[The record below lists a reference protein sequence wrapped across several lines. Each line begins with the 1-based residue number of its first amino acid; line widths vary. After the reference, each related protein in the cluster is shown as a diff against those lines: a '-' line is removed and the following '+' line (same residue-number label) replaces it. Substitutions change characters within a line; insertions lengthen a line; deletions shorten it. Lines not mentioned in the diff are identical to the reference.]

1 MSEDVRDQ
9 HLVIRAQ
16 YIKDQSFE
24 NPNAPEIF
32 LMMKEEAPKIDINV
46 DVTPQLLSDR
56 TYEVTLSLRADVK
69 VGETSA
75 FLVELEFAALV
86 SLGEGLTEEQ
96 GKAALL
102 IETPRQIFPFAR
114 AIVANITRD
123 GGFPPLVINPIDF
136 RQMNEQRSAATP
148 DDAAE
153 TAEESPPASAEA

>member
-32 LMMKEEAPKIDINV
+32 MMMKEETPKIDINV
-46 DVTPQLLSDR
+46 DVSPQLLSDR
-56 TYEVTLSLRADVK
+56 TYEVTLSLRADAK
-69 VGETSA
+69 VGENQA
-75 FLVELEFAALV
+75 FLVEREFAALV

-96 GKAALL
+96 VQAAVL
-102 IETPRQIFPFAR
+102 IETPRQLFPFAR

-136 RQMNEQRSAATP
+136 RQMYQQRAESSASESG
-148 DDAAE
+148 D
-153 TAEESPPASAEA
+153 ESPPAAAEA

>member
-32 LMMKEEAPKIDINV
+32 MMMKEETPKIDINV
-46 DVTPQLLSDR
+46 DVSPQLLSDR
-56 TYEVTLSLRADVK
+56 TYEVTLSLRADAK
-69 VGETSA
+69 VGENQA

-96 GKAALL
+96 VQAAVL
-102 IETPRQIFPFAR
+102 IETPRQLFPFAR

-136 RQMNEQRSAATP
+136 RQMYQQRAESSASESG
-148 DDAAE
+148 D
-153 TAEESPPASAEA
+153 ESPPAAAEA